1 MSRVT
6 WANSLAL
13 LAASVAVLVAPPVA
27 ASVAPQELTFA
38 RDVAPILYENCVEC
52 HRPGSFAPM
61 SLLTYENARLYAP
74 LMKTKVQNRQMPPWH
89 VDRTVGIQDYAN
101 DVSLTDEEIALF
113 SRLGTIDMRVD
124 FLRPGLGEE
133 FVATGTVLRVGR
145 KVAVTRMELHNDEDS
160 LIAVATGAYSTGAYT
175 VG

>member
-1 MSRVT
+1 MKGAIMRGVT

-13 LAASVAVLVAPPVA
+13 LAASLAVLVAPPVA
-27 ASVAPQELTFA
+27 ASAAPQELTFA

-74 LMKTKVQNRQMPPWH
+74 LMKTKVQTRQMPPWH

-101 DVSLTDEEIALF
+101 DASLTDEEIA
-113 SRLGTIDMRVD
+113 TIVGWVDGGAIKGNDADM
-124 FLRPGLGEE
+124 P
-133 FVATGTVLRVGR
+133 
-145 KVAVTRMELHNDEDS
+145 S
-160 LIAVATGAYSTGAYT
+160 LPDLPKGG
-175 VG
+175 

>member
-1 MSRVT
+1 MRGVT
-6 WANSLAL
+6 RANSLAL
-13 LAASVAVLVAPPVA
+13 LAVLVAPPVV
-27 ASVAPQELTFA
+27 ASAAPQELTFA

-74 LMKTKVQNRQMPPWH
+74 LMKARVQTRQMPPWH
-89 VDRTVGIQDYAN
+89 VDQTVGIQDYAN
-101 DVSLTDEEIALF
+101 DASLTDEEIALF

-124 FLRPGLGEE
+124 FLRPGLGEV
-133 FVATGTVLRVGR
+133 FFATGLVLRVGR
-145 KVAVTRMELHNDEDS
+145 KVAVTRMELHNDEGS

-175 VG
+175 VS